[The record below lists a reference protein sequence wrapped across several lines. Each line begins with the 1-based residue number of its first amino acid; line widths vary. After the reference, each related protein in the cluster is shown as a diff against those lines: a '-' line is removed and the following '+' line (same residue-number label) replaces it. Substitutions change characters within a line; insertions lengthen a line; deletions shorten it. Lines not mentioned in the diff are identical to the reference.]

1 MSITTTHL
9 TRAAG
14 LSAVAA
20 GLLFIGVQI
29 NHPPLDPAFAAT
41 TEFGI
46 RQSMKVAMSVLSL
59 IGITGMY
66 LSQVPRNGRLGLV
79 GYLTFAA
86 GYLAM
91 LTVEAV
97 GLVVFP
103 AIAASSPGYVS
114 DVFAVATGGTASGDL
129 GLMQPLSLLMGV
141 GYMAGGLLFGIA
153 LFRANVLARWAS
165 LLLAGATALTAAIA
179 LLPWIDQRLFAVPT
193 GIAMVALGYS
203 LWPGQRVQGAA
214 APQARPHAESAVAR

>member
-1 MSITTTHL
+1 MTITTTHL

-29 NHPPLDPAFAAT
+29 NHPPLDLALATT

-46 RQSMKVAMSVLSL
+46 RQGMKVAMSVLSL

-66 LSQVPRNGRLGLV
+66 LSQVPRTGRLGMV

-91 LTVEAV
+91 LTVEVV

-103 AIAASSPGYVS
+103 AIAHSSPGYVS

-129 GLMQPLSLLMGV
+129 GLMQPLTLLMGV

-153 LFRANVLARWAS
+153 LFRANVLARWAT
-165 LLLAGATALTAAIA
+165 LLLAGATALTAASA

-193 GIAMVALGYS
+193 GVAMVALGYS
-203 LWPGQRVQGAA
+203 LWRGQRIQSAA
-214 APQARPHAESAVAR
+214 ASQARPLAEPAVAR